1 MDING
6 GNEDSGLVLAR
17 SYMHTFLR
25 VCVCVFF
32 KSMTRV
38 TNWAVECFNSAV
50 TMQGK
55 LDYYVT
61 LVIEAQMNRVSQ

>member
-25 VCVCVFF
+25 VFF

-50 TMQGK
+50 TLQGK